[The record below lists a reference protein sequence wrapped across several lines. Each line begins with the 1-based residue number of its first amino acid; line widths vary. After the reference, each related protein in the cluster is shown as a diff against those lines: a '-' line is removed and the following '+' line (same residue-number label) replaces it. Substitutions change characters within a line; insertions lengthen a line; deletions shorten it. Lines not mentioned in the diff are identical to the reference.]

1 MNNNVYEVKYE
12 VLTQCEH
19 KGNHRK
25 TDKPTWSLNNTAI
38 HILANGTAKAAIDKA
53 EKFLLS
59 RVEPFKSEYGEPMV
73 ERTLK
78 VRVISC
84 ERVLTLDA

>member
-1 MNNNVYEVKYE
+1 MRNVYAVRYE
-12 VLTQCEH
+12 ALNQSEH

-25 TDKPTWSLNNTAI
+25 TGKPVWSTNNDAV
-38 HILANGTAKAAIDKA
+38 HIEANGTARAAIDKA
-53 EKFLLS
+53 EEFLLS
-59 RVEPFKSEYGEPMV
+59 RVEPFTTEYGEPMI

-78 VRVISC
+78 VRITSC